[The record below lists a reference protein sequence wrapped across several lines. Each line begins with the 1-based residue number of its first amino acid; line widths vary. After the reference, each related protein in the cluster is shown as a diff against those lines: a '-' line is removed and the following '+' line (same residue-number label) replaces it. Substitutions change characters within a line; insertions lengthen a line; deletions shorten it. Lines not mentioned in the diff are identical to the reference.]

1 MKEFKKPDVKAP
13 RFRPE
18 THNVLNKEFF
28 DLFRKKYPRF
38 KNLDNDALKKIAK
51 TFNFKQ

>member
-18 THNVLNKEFF
+18 VKNVLDKEFF
-28 DLFRKKYPRF
+28 KLF
-38 KNLDNDALKKIAK
+38 NVTDN
-51 TFNFKQ
+51 

>member
-18 THNVLNKEFF
+18 VHNILNKEFF
-28 DLFRKKYPRF
+28 
-38 KNLDNDALKKIAK
+38 KIF
-51 TFNFKQ
+51 TETTDPP